1 MKKLSIFFC
10 FFLFGFLS
18 FAQDDV
24 LVIKNVSV
32 IDIKN
37 DKILN
42 GRNVAI
48 KGNRIT
54 GISKRSHISK
64 EATVIDGSGKFLIPG
79 LWDMHTHSLSNT
91 DSRHQW
97 FFPLL
102 IANGITGMRVLGSL
116 NLSFEQINQLRKD
129 VEAGRLLGPR
139 FGAVT
144 QKVIEGPGTGIPNFS
159 TVVTTTDEARQLV
172 RTFKQQGMDFV
183 KVYDRL
189 SRDVYLAIV
198 DEAKRQALPV
208 AGHVPL
214 SMTGAEVSD
223 LGQISIEHVNNDI
236 LVSCS
241 RDEVELRKELQE
253 RLKSSQQ
260 EAFAPVL
267 AKAVEKYDEQKA
279 QNFFAR
285 IRKNGTWLCPTLAL
299 HRPTELVGD
308 ESKLLTDSR
317 LKYMPASWRERWR
330 QSQQRSSQVAT
341 LAERKLVFDTRLKI
355 VGVMHRTG
363 IRLLAGADAP
373 GPYTVPGFSLHE
385 ELETLVQAGLSPIE
399 ALRTATLNPAMFF
412 GKEKEWGTVEKGKVA
427 DLVLLDANP
436 LDVISNTQ
444 KIFAVIVNGKLL
456 QRSDLDNLFR
466 LVEVQAQK

>member
-1 MKKLSIFFC
+1 
-10 FFLFGFLS
+10 
-18 FAQDDV
+18 
-24 LVIKNVSV
+24 
-32 IDIKN
+32 
-37 DKILN
+37 
-42 GRNVAI
+42 
-48 KGNRIT
+48 
-54 GISKRSHISK
+54 
-64 EATVIDGSGKFLIPG
+64 
-79 LWDMHTHSLSNT
+79 
-91 DSRHQW
+91 
-97 FFPLL
+97 
-102 IANGITGMRVLGSL
+102 
-116 NLSFEQINQLRKD
+116 
-129 VEAGRLLGPR
+129 
-139 FGAVT
+139 
-144 QKVIEGPGTGIPNFS
+144 
-159 TVVTTTDEARQLV
+159 
-172 RTFKQQGMDFV
+172 MDFV
-183 KVYDRL
+183 KAYDRL

-241 RDEVELRKELQE
+241 RDEAELRKELQE

-260 EAFAPVL
+260 GAFAPVM
-267 AKAVEKYDEQKA
+267 AKAVDKYDEQKA

-285 IRKNGTWLCPTLAL
+285 LRKNGTWLCPTLAL

-317 LKYMPASWRERWR
+317 LKYMPASSRERWR

-436 LDVISNTQ
+436 LEAISNTQ

-456 QRSDLDNLFR
+456 QRSDLDNLLR
-466 LVEVQAQK
+466 QVEEQAKK